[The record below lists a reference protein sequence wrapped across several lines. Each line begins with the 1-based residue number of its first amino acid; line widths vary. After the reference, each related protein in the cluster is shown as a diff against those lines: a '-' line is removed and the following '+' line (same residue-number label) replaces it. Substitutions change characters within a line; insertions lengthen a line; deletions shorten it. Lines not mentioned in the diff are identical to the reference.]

1 MKQNPDILKEDEA
14 DFMKEATA
22 AMVAGKETYA
32 MCCVQQLLLLRDCRD
47 LSSGKEKKDYFTS
60 LIKKEKQTM
69 RAFFYDRDKVMDSL
83 RSKAQKISQYPTSQA
98 PEITSSPEGL
108 SFDGPTDRHGVGH
121 LGGPPP
127 TTNQQKIASSD
138 PRARAAARDRRPTVS
153 SASDAPTFLGP
164 GGQPEA
170 LDNRYHLRKD
180 GAAFFTFG
188 RVFAILWHS
197 STGISMQD
205 RKRGAEVRAGRFG
218 EHIHSHIQRMAV
230 VKEDH
235 GFCWCIPIN
244 TYNGQGV
251 AKVGFNSRDILA
263 HAIIYMKGSSSQ
275 GAEGEPKMSKK
286 PIEVAPAAPDQQL
299 DPMSRI
305 HFGKV
310 HTVEHN
316 VKIMNVGQVTK
327 DSLQYFEGYWNDKT
341 EEENRHRQR

>member
-1 MKQNPDILKEDEA
+1 MKQNPNIIDEDEA

-32 MCCVQQLLLLRDCRD
+32 MCCVQQLLLLRDCSD
-47 LSSGKEKKDYFTS
+47 LSTSKEKKDYFTG
-60 LIKKEKQTM
+60 LIKKEKQAM
-69 RAFFYDRDKVMDSL
+69 RAFFTDREKVMDRL
-83 RSKAQKISQYPTSQA
+83 RSKAQNISQSPTSQV
-98 PEITSSPEGL
+98 PEITSSLGGL

-121 LGGPPP
+121 LGGSLPIP
-127 TTNQQKIASSD
+127 NQQNIASSD
-138 PRARAAARDRRPTVS
+138 PRARGAPGDRRPTVS

-197 STGISMQD
+197 STGISIHD
-205 RKRGAEVRAGRFG
+205 RKRGAEVRTGRFG

-251 AKVGFNSRDILA
+251 AKVGFSNRDILA
-263 HAIIYMKGSSSQ
+263 HAIIYMKGSPSQ
-275 GAEGEPKMSKK
+275 GAKGEPKLSKK
-286 PIEVAPAAPDQQL
+286 PIEVTPAATDQQL
-299 DPMSRI
+299 DSMSRI

-327 DSLQYFEGYWNDKT
+327 DSLQYFEGYWNDKA